1 MNLHKYV
8 VILTIVLISVSASL
22 SLPRFSARTG
32 ISCQGCHI
40 NPSGGGMRNYY
51 GTVFYGRQTLPVK
64 KWFDSFEISNFTSKI
79 NEFVS
84 IGADFRT
91 LFYYV
96 EKTRSSS
103 FYQMQGDIY
112 ANLKIAEGVSMYIDK
127 GLYKGFEIF
136 GLMNILPENGYIKV
150 GRFTPVFGTKTDDHT
165 NFIRAKTVFQNN
177 RAEDSG
183 IEAATAPGNFAV
195 TVGLFNG
202 ASSGDLSDSK
212 IRLLTGNADAR
223 FKIEEI
229 NFSIGSSLW
238 FNSLSSGIMRMFG
251 GYGSINYINI
261 TVNGE
266 IDLKQDKSILGLGT
280 KELISLVELNY
291 LLFDGLDLKF
301 MYDYY
306 DYDIRYKTGFESRY
320 SFGFEFF
327 PISGVEVRPV
337 YRLSQDRNKNKN
349 NEINFL
355 IHFYL

>member
-1 MNLHKYV
+1 MNLHKYA
-8 VILTIVLISVSASL
+8 VILVLIFLSFLSL
-22 SLPRFSARTG
+22 ISLPRFSARTG
-32 ISCQGCHI
+32 SSCQGCHI
-40 NPSGGGMRNYY
+40 NPTGGGMRNYY
-51 GTVFYGRQTLPVK
+51 GTVFYGRQTLPFK
-64 KWFDSFEISNFTSKI
+64 KWFDSYEVQNFTSKI

-91 LFYYV
+91 LFYYF

-136 GLMNILPENGYIKV
+136 GLISILPENGYIKV

-165 NFIRAKTVFQNN
+165 NFIRAKTVFQIN
-177 RAEDSG
+177 RAEDTG
-183 IEAATAPGNFAV
+183 IEVAIVPRHFAV
-195 TVGLFNG
+195 TFGLFNG
-202 ASSGDLSDSK
+202 EASSYFSDDK

-223 FKIEEI
+223 FKIEDL
-229 NFSIGSSLW
+229 NLSIGSSVW
-238 FNSLSSGIMRMFG
+238 FNNSSSGIMTMFG
-251 GYGSINYINI
+251 GYGSINYKNF
-261 TVNGE
+261 TLNGE
-266 IDLKQDKSILGLGT
+266 IDLKQDKSIGGLGT
-280 KELISLVELNY
+280 KELISLVEFNY

-306 DYDIRYKTGFESRY
+306 DFDIKYRTGFENRY
-320 SFGFEFF
+320 SLGFEFF

-337 YRLSQDRNKNKN
+337 YRLVKDRNESKN